1 MEAFAYFISI
11 IWSIIWAIF
20 CLILLFKIWGMCN
33 DVSKIK
39 NHIVGNE
46 DYSTKIKFLLSIG
59 EKEKAKEILIAKVLS
74 DESIFNLTSTPVE
87 KMEELYNKYHD
98 EFDSLGI
105 EIDKE

>member
-1 MEAFAYFISI
+1 MEAFAYFVYI
-11 IWSIIWAIF
+11 IWVVL
-20 CLILLFKIWGMCN
+20 CLILLFKVWGMCN
-33 DVSKIK
+33 DVRKIK
-39 NHIVGNE
+39 SHIVRDE

-98 EFDSLGI
+98 EFESLGI
-105 EIDKE
+105 EINKE